1 MKIQVI
7 SYDKKIKYGNEHEY
21 TYSSLNAPMSLD
33 AFDLNIISLQSE
45 DLWRYADVN
54 KDSVDSIKDFQSL
67 QPLITAIKK
76 SKAIICFPKNY
87 TYYYNYYPSRKQY
100 ASSCQLKD
108 MITQLKSHLSF
119 LLPQGHPYALV
130 YENSKTVCGKTNFDA
145 AFYFS
150 NISSKESK
158 NTKCI
163 GGEHTTTY
171 WANSRLIFTT
181 LDLSKAD
188 TQINDFLNVLGL
200 IEQKSDIPTWM
211 DDLKFF
217 DDEEQERNI
226 NNARD
231 EIEAQKQKIKLAEEK
246 LEQNLHYKS
255 ILFETGDTLV
265 KVVFDIL
272 EKMLNCSLADFVDK
286 KGEDFKIALQD
297 ITFIGEIKGITSNVK
312 NENVSQ
318 LDVHCQTYIDGLDED
333 GKSENVKGI
342 LIINP
347 LRNKPLNERD
357 EVHEKQVQL
366 ATRNGSLIIT
376 TETLLLLFMAYL
388 QEHITTDKIIE
399 LLKNKIG
406 LLSHSDFI

>member
-1 MKIQVI
+1 MSIVAKDYVVL
-7 SYDKKIKYGNEHEY
+7 DVETNGL
-21 TYSSLNAPMSLD
+21 SSLND
-33 AFDLNIISLQSE
+33 DLLSISIYQPDTQKIYNRFFPLE
-45 DLWRYADVN
+45 LGRNVYTTHINGITKKDLA
-54 KDSVDSIKDFQSL
+54 
-67 QPLITAIKK
+67 
-76 SKAIICFPKNY
+76 KA
-87 TYYYNYYPSRKQY
+87 
-100 ASSCQLKD
+100 
-108 MITQLKSHLSF
+108 
-119 LLPQGHPYALV
+119 
-130 YENSKTVCGKTNFDA
+130 
-145 AFYFS
+145 
-150 NISSKESK
+150 
-158 NTKCI
+158 
-163 GGEHTTTY
+163 
-171 WANSRLIFTT
+171 
-181 LDLSKAD
+181 

-246 LEQNLHYKS
+246 LKQNLHYKS

-318 LDVHCQTYIDGLDED
+318 LDVHYQTYIDGLDED